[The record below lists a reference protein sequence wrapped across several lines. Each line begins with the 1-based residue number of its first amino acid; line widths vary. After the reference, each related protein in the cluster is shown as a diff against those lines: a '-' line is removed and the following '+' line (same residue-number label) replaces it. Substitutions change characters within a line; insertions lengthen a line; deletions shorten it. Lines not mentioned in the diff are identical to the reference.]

1 MKSSRLN
8 RKEPQMRKATRTI
21 CAICLI
27 LGIISLLHAVTT
39 SDIETD
45 MVMTGNME
53 KRDMTSDKEIAEYT
67 IYGAIMSAV
76 GAVGVA
82 ITKKE
87 EEK

>member
-1 MKSSRLN
+1 
-8 RKEPQMRKATRTI
+8 MRKVTRTI

-27 LGIISLLHAVTT
+27 MGVILLFHAITT
-39 SDIETD
+39 SDMETD